1 MINLDQPMINLDQPM
16 INRWPTDDQ
25 PWPTDDQPMINCY
38 DQLVSNRNMKE
49 GSRKSLNQ

>member
-1 MINLDQPMINLDQPM
+1 MEETQNHLLVSKLDYEFHEQE
-16 INRWPTDDQ
+16 
-25 PWPTDDQPMINCY
+25 CY